1 MPDSY
6 YKLRSKYNPN
16 DARSNG
22 YRSHGYFEKEQ
33 LILLE
38 ELDNPSGIL
47 LDLACGTGLMLLPLL
62 KKHVDILGIDYDI
75 NACIAA
81 KSNTLASIQGDVYL
95 LPIESETIDGAISCQ
110 FFNQQ
115 EKSKVFPLLKEIYR
129 VLKNGSRATLIWRNG
144 DALVHRL
151 ATHLYK
157 VVSLV
162 SNSQTFPYFNHPI
175 VDVENHAK
183 NIGFNI
189 CNKEVI
195 FPSLSWRSKN
205 TNSLTSKLIG
215 ASFMLTIEKP
225 L

>member
-22 YRSHGYFEKEQ
+22 YRSHGYFVKEQ
-33 LILLE
+33 SILLK

-47 LDLACGTGLMLLPLL
+47 LDIACGSGLMLLPLL
-62 KKHVDILGIDYDI
+62 KDDVDILGVDFDI

-81 KSNTLASIQGDVYL
+81 KGNSLASIQGDAYL
-95 LPIESETIDGAISCQ
+95 LPINQETVDYAISCQ
-110 FFNQQ
+110 FLNQQ
-115 EKSKVFPLLKEIYR
+115 EKNNVLPLLEEIYR
-129 VLKNGSRATLIWRNG
+129 VLKKGKRMTLIWRNG
-144 DALVHRL
+144 DAVIHRL
-151 ATHLYK
+151 ATQIFK
-157 VVSLV
+157 VISFIF
-162 SNSQTFPYFNHPI
+162 NSQSFPYFNHSMF
-175 VDVENHAK
+175 DVENHAK

-195 FPSLSWRSKN
+195 FPSISWRSKN
-205 TNSLTSKLIG
+205 TNSLTSKIIG